1 MEKPILLAVA
11 TLLAAGCAVGPRY
24 QQPAATVPEAYKGLS
39 AEAPRAPES
48 LGDQE
53 WAEVFQDETLRQ
65 LIRTALE
72 NNYDLQIAAA
82 RILQAEAQVGIVYSD
97 EFPTVDGGF
106 AGSSLRTSASRF
118 GVSGFKA
125 FQINEVGID
134 VTAAWELD
142 FWRKYRSA
150 TEAAR
155 AYLLASESA
164 RQAVIRTLVADVA
177 AAYFELRELDS
188 ELEISKR
195 TLATRQDS
203 LDLIRLLADRG
214 LTSLLDVRQA
224 EQLVYTA
231 SGTIPDLELQ
241 IEQKEN
247 QISILLGSLPTSVPR
262 GLALTEQP
270 MSPEVPAG
278 LPSALLE
285 RRPDVREAEQRLMAL
300 NAEINSVR
308 ARAFPT
314 IELTGTSGFR
324 SPSLADLFSGP
335 AGLWNFVGSLTQPIF
350 QKGKLR
356 AGVRLAE
363 AQEQEALLFYQK
375 TVQQAFREVSDALIA
390 YRKTQEFRQ
399 QQELLAESA
408 RDAARLSNVRYQGGV
423 TNYLEV
429 LTSETNIF
437 TAERGL
443 AQAQLA
449 QRLALVQLYKALGGG
464 WQ

>member
-1 MEKPILLAVA
+1 MIEMKVPILLVA
-11 TLLAAGCAVGPRY
+11 ATVLAAGCAVGPRY

-39 AEAPRAPES
+39 AEAPRTPES
-48 LGDQE
+48 LGDQK
-53 WAEVFQDETLRQ
+53 WAEVFQDEALRQ
-65 LIRTALE
+65 LIRTAIE
-72 NNYDLQIAAA
+72 KNYDIQIAAT
-82 RILQAEAQVGIVYSD
+82 RILQAEAQVGIVYAD
-97 EFPTVDGGF
+97 QFPTVDGGF
-106 AGSSLRTSASRF
+106 RGSSTRTSASRF
-118 GVSGFKA
+118 TA

-134 VTAAWELD
+134 LTAAWELD

-164 RQAVIRTLVADVA
+164 RQAVLRTLVADVA
-177 AAYFELRELDS
+177 SAYFELRELDS

-203 LDLIRLLADRG
+203 LDLVRLLADRG
-214 LTSLLDVRQA
+214 LRSLLDVRQA

-231 SGTIPDLELQ
+231 SGTIPDLERR

-247 QISILLGSLPTSVPR
+247 QISILLGSLPTGVPR

-278 LPSALLE
+278 LPSTLLK

-314 IELTGTSGFR
+314 IELTGTGGFR
-324 SPSLADLFSGP
+324 SPSLLNLFSGP
-335 AGLWNFVGSLTQPIF
+335 AGLWSFVGSLTQPIF

-429 LTSETNIF
+429 LTNETNIF